1 MSESVEKKLT
11 VMIPMA
17 TYLRAVSRMTP
28 LGLKFQGLLLH
39 LLQNWVEDDAAD
51 GEIASDSK
59 VLHGSN
65 VSGTAKEQKQ
75 ISEFLE
81 FLRTG
86 EKSDVHTVLSL
97 IARLS
102 TRKAEFDESLQE
114 RKLNNR

>member
-17 TYLRAVSRMTP
+17 TYVKAVSRMSP

-39 LLQNWVEDDAAD
+39 LLQDWVENAEAD
-51 GEIASDSK
+51 GDAFSDSK
-59 VLHGSN
+59 LQRGSN
-65 VSGTAKEQKQ
+65 VSGTTKEQKQ
-75 ISEFLE
+75 VSEFLD

-102 TRKAEFDESLQE
+102 SRRSEISESSQE
-114 RKLNNR
+114 RKLNSR